1 MKHFFI
7 LLSALFVFNTN
18 AQFGNRP
25 PEWTTKWIT
34 SASVEPTEESLLL
47 FRKKINI
54 LEVPDRFQVKISA
67 DNRFKL
73 FVNEELVGIG
83 PSIGD
88 LQHWNYEV
96 VDLAPYLKNGS
107 NTIAVEV
114 WNEGAFKPVN
124 QFSYRTALLI
134 QAHEENA
141 VAINSDESWKVIED
155 KSFQPIRQS
164 VPGYYAAG
172 AGQYVDMNKA
182 VSADWKKSSYDD
194 SNWEN
199 ASLIFGESAS
209 GFGFMRRTGWQLQES
224 ILPNMELKKERLSS
238 TRGSSNVELSKSFL
252 KEPTEVVIP
261 QNKTATI
268 LLDQDYLTNAFFSLK
283 FSGGKDALIRLR
295 YAESLYEK
303 DGDRNRSKGNR
314 DEVKDKIFIGRVD
327 SITSNGLDSQEFTT
341 LSYRTY
347 RYVQVEVE
355 TKEEPLVVNDVYGTF
370 VGYPF
375 EMKASLDSG
384 VEEMDKIMEI
394 GWRTSRLCAVD
405 TYMDCPFYERLQ
417 YVGDTRIQMFVSYY
431 NTGDDRLA
439 KNAINLIDQSRQP
452 DGFTLSRYPDT
463 QNQVIPT
470 YSLWHVS
477 TLYDYMLYGKDL
489 DFVKEKLLGSRQIM
503 NYFISFMDDDGSIK
517 NIPGW
522 NYTDW
527 VPEWSRGT
535 GPMSEDGSSAVLD
548 LQMLHALIAAIELEK
563 NVGEESYMN
572 LYEKYAEGLREV
584 IISKYWDEKRGLFAD
599 TPKKELY
606 SQHANSL
613 AVLAGLVDGEK
624 AKRIAKAMLE
634 ENDLAPASIYFSYY
648 LHLALAE
655 AGLGN
660 DYLEWLDVWREYI
673 DLGMSTWG
681 ETSQVLTTR
690 SDAHARGASPNIEF
704 FRIILGIQSAAPQ
717 FSKVLIQ
724 PNIDDFDKISGT
736 MPHPNGEI
744 KVDYKQTKNGLK
756 ADITLPEGVE
766 GTFVWK
772 GKESLLKQG
781 VNRLNL

>member
-1 MKHFFI
+1 MKKYFYLI
-7 LLSALFVFNTN
+7 LTLVCFTSVFS
-18 AQFGNRP
+18 QWNRP

-34 SASVEPTEESLLL
+34 STEVEPSAEALLL
-47 FRKKINI
+47 FRKVVS
-54 LEVPDRFQVKISA
+54 LDQVPDSFKVKITA

-73 FVNEELVGIG
+73 YVNEVFVGIG

-88 LQHWNYEV
+88 LQHWNYEI
-96 VDLAPYLKNGS
+96 VDLAPYLQTGDNS
-107 NTIAVEV
+107 IAIEV
-114 WNEGAFKPVN
+114 WNEGSFKPVN
-124 QFSYRTALLI
+124 QFSYRTALLV
-134 QAHEENA
+134 QAEDEVAA
-141 VAINSDESWKVIED
+141 VINSDESWKVIED
-155 KSFQPIRQS
+155 KSFAPIRQS

-172 AGQYVDMNKA
+172 AGQYVDMN
-182 VSADWKKSSYDD
+182 SAISSEWKKLGFDD
-194 SNWEN
+194 SNWDN
-199 ASLIFGESAS
+199 ASLIYGQSAS
-209 GFGFMRRTGWQLQES
+209 GLGFMRRSGWQLQPS
-224 ILPNMELKKERLSS
+224 ILPNMELSTERLSRVRR
-238 TRGSSNVELSKSFL
+238 TANVSVPKSFPE
-252 KEPTEVVIP
+252 KPADVVISE
-261 QNKTATI
+261 NNSATI
-268 LLDQDYLTNAFFSLK
+268 LLDQDHLTNAFLSLK
-283 FSGGKDALIRLR
+283 FSGGKDALIRVR
-295 YAESLYEK
+295 YAESLYEQ

-314 DEVKDKIFIGRVD
+314 DEVEGKIFVGRVD
-327 SITSNGLDSQEFTT
+327 SILSNGASLQEFST

-347 RYVQVEVE
+347 RYVQLEVE
-355 TKEEPLVVNDVYGTF
+355 TKEAPLTINDVYGTF

-375 EMKASLDSG
+375 EMNASIDAGSK
-384 VEEMDKIMEI
+384 EMDKIMEI

-431 NTGDDRLA
+431 NSGDDRLA

-477 TLYDYMLYGKDL
+477 TLYDYMLYGKDPE
-489 DFVKEKLLGSRQIM
+489 FVKSKILGARQIM

-548 LQMLHALIAAIELEK
+548 LQMLHALIAAVEIEK
-563 NVGEESYMN
+563 TVGEESYML
-572 LYEKYAEGLREV
+572 LYQKYADGLRRV
-584 IISKYWDEKRGLFAD
+584 IMDKYWDEERGLFAD
-599 TPKKELY
+599 TPEKKLY

-613 AVLAGLVDGEK
+613 AILAGLVDGER
-624 AKRIAKAMLE
+624 AKNIANQMLE
-634 ENDLAPASIYFSYY
+634 DDSMAPASIYFSYY

-660 DYLEWLDVWREYI
+660 QYLEWLDVWREYI
-673 DLGMSTWG
+673 DLGMTTWG

-690 SDAHARGASPNIEF
+690 SDAHAWGASPNIEF
-704 FRIILGIQSAAPQ
+704 FRIILGIQSVGPQ
-717 FSKVLIQ
+717 FSEVLIQ
-724 PNIDDFDKISGT
+724 PNIESFKNISGK

-744 KVDYKQTKNGLK
+744 SVSYKQTKKGLT
-756 ADITLPEGVE
+756 AEISLPEGVS
-766 GTFVWK
+766 GTFVWEGTSTQLK
-772 GKESLLKQG
+772 GGQNSLTL
-781 VNRLNL
+781 

>member
-1 MKHFFI
+1 M
-7 LLSALFVFNTN
+7 
-18 AQFGNRP
+18 
-25 PEWTTKWIT
+25 
-34 SASVEPTEESLLL
+34 
-47 FRKKINI
+47 
-54 LEVPDRFQVKISA
+54 
-67 DNRFKL
+67 
-73 FVNEELVGIG
+73 
-83 PSIGD
+83 
-88 LQHWNYEV
+88 
-96 VDLAPYLKNGS
+96 
-107 NTIAVEV
+107 
-114 WNEGAFKPVN
+114 
-124 QFSYRTALLI
+124 
-134 QAHEENA
+134 
-141 VAINSDESWKVIED
+141 
-155 KSFQPIRQS
+155 
-164 VPGYYAAG
+164 
-172 AGQYVDMNKA
+172 
-182 VSADWKKSSYDD
+182 
-194 SNWEN
+194 
-199 ASLIFGESAS
+199 IFGESAS
-209 GFGFMRRTGWQLQES
+209 GFGFMRRTGWQLQQS
-224 ILPNMELKKERLSS
+224 ILPNMELKKERLS
-238 TRGSSNVELSKSFL
+238 RARRSSNVELSKNFP
-252 KEPTEVVIP
+252 KQPTEVVIP

-295 YAESLYEK
+295 YSESLYEK

-314 DEVKDKIFIGRVD
+314 DEVEDKIFIGRVD

-355 TKEEPLVVNDVYGTF
+355 TKQEPLVVNDVYGTF

-384 VEEMDKIMEI
+384 SEEMDKIMEI

-489 DFVKEKLLGSRQIM
+489 DFVKDKLLGSRQIM

-535 GPMSEDGSSAVLD
+535 GPMSDDGSSAVLD
-548 LQMLHALIAAIELEK
+548 LQMLHALIAAVELEK
-563 NVGEESYMN
+563 NVGEESYMK

-584 IISKYWDEKRGLFAD
+584 IMSKYWDEKRGLFAD

-613 AVLAGLVDGEK
+613 AILAGLVDGEK
-624 AKRIAKAMLE
+624 AKGIAKAMLE
-634 ENDLAPASIYFSYY
+634 EKDLAPASIYFSYY

-673 DLGMSTWG
+673 VLGMTTWG
-681 ETSQVLTTR
+681 ETSQVLTKR
-690 SDAHARGASPNIEF
+690 SDAHAWGASPNIEF

-756 ADITLPEGVE
+756 ADINLPEGVE

-772 GKESLLKQG
+772 GKESILKQG
-781 VNRLNL
+781 MNRLNL

>member
-1 MKHFFI
+1 MKKYFYLI
-7 LLSALFVFNTN
+7 LALACFTSVFS
-18 AQFGNRP
+18 QWNRP

-34 SASVEPTEESLLL
+34 STEVEPSAEALLL
-47 FRKKINI
+47 FRKVVS
-54 LEVPDRFQVKISA
+54 LDQVPDSFRVKITA

-73 FVNEELVGIG
+73 YVNEVFVGIG

-88 LQHWNYEV
+88 LQHWNYEII
-96 VDLAPYLKNGS
+96 DLAPYLQTGDNS
-107 NTIAVEV
+107 IAIEV
-114 WNEGAFKPVN
+114 WNEGSFKPVN
-124 QFSYRTALLI
+124 QFSYRTALLV
-134 QAHEENA
+134 QAEDEA
-141 VAINSDESWKVIED
+141 AAIINSDESWKVVED
-155 KSFQPIRQS
+155 KSFTPIRQS

-172 AGQYVDMNKA
+172 AGQYVDMN
-182 VSADWKKSSYDD
+182 SAISSEWKKLDFDD
-194 SNWEN
+194 SNWDN
-199 ASLIFGESAS
+199 ASLIFGQSAS
-209 GFGFMRRTGWQLQES
+209 GLGFMRRNGWQLQPS
-224 ILPNMELKKERLSS
+224 ILPNMELSTERLSRVRR
-238 TRGSSNVELSKSFL
+238 TANVSVPKSFPE
-252 KEPTEVVIP
+252 KPADVVISE
-261 QNKTATI
+261 NNSATI
-268 LLDQDYLTNAFFSLK
+268 LLDQDHLTNAFLSLK
-283 FSGGKDALIRLR
+283 FSGGKDALIRVR
-295 YAESLYEK
+295 YAESLYEQ

-314 DEVKDKIFIGRVD
+314 DEVEGKIFVGRVD
-327 SITSNGLDSQEFTT
+327 SILSNGASLQEFST

-347 RYVQVEVE
+347 RYVQLEVE
-355 TKEEPLVVNDVYGTF
+355 TKEAPLTINDVYGTF

-375 EMKASLDSG
+375 EMNASIDAGSK
-384 VEEMDKIMEI
+384 EMDKIMEI

-431 NTGDDRLA
+431 NSGDDRLA

-477 TLYDYMLYGKDL
+477 TLYDYMLYGKDPE
-489 DFVKEKLLGSRQIM
+489 FVKSKILGARQIM

-548 LQMLHALIAAIELEK
+548 LQMLHALIAAVELEK
-563 NVGEESYMN
+563 TVGEESYML
-572 LYEKYAEGLREV
+572 LYKKYADGLRQV
-584 IISKYWDEKRGLFAD
+584 IMEKYWDEERGLFAD
-599 TPKKELY
+599 TPEKKLY

-613 AVLAGLVDGEK
+613 AILAGLVDGER
-624 AKRIAKAMLE
+624 AKNIANQMLE
-634 ENDLAPASIYFSYY
+634 DESMAPASIYFSYY

-660 DYLEWLDVWREYI
+660 QYLEWLDVWREYI
-673 DLGMSTWG
+673 DLGMTTWG

-690 SDAHARGASPNIEF
+690 SDAHAWGASPNIEF
-704 FRIILGIQSAAPQ
+704 FRIILGIQSVGPQ
-717 FSKVLIQ
+717 FSEVLIQ
-724 PNIDDFDKISGT
+724 PNIESFKNISGK

-744 KVDYKQTKNGLK
+744 SVSYKQTKKGLT
-756 ADITLPEGVE
+756 AEISLPEGVS
-766 GTFVWK
+766 GTFVWEGTSTQLK
-772 GKESLLKQG
+772 GGQNSLTL
-781 VNRLNL
+781 

>member
-1 MKHFFI
+1 M
-7 LLSALFVFNTN
+7 
-18 AQFGNRP
+18 
-25 PEWTTKWIT
+25 
-34 SASVEPTEESLLL
+34 

-54 LEVPDRFQVKISA
+54 PEVPDSFQVKISA

-96 VDLAPYLKNGS
+96 VDLAPYLKNGA

-114 WNEGAFKPVN
+114 WNEGSFKPVN

-182 VSADWKKSSYDD
+182 VSADWKKASFDD
-194 SNWEN
+194 TNWED
-199 ASLIFGESAS
+199 ATLIFGESAS
-209 GFGFMRRTGWQLQES
+209 GFGFMRRTGWQLQQS
-224 ILPNMELKKERLSS
+224 ILPNMELKKERLS
-238 TRGSSNVELSKSFL
+238 RARRSSNVELSKNFP
-252 KEPTEVVIP
+252 KQPTEVVIP

-295 YAESLYEK
+295 YSESLYEK

-314 DEVKDKIFIGRVD
+314 DEVEDKIFIGRVD

-355 TKEEPLVVNDVYGTF
+355 TKQEPLVVNDVYGTF

-384 VEEMDKIMEI
+384 SEEMDKIMEI

-489 DFVKEKLLGSRQIM
+489 DFVKDKLLGSRQIM

-535 GPMSEDGSSAVLD
+535 GPMSDDGSSAVLD
-548 LQMLHALIAAIELEK
+548 LQMLHALIAAVELEK
-563 NVGEESYMN
+563 NVGEESYMK

-584 IISKYWDEKRGLFAD
+584 IMSKYWDEKRGLFAD

-613 AVLAGLVDGEK
+613 AILAGLVDGEK
-624 AKRIAKAMLE
+624 AKGIAKAMLE
-634 ENDLAPASIYFSYY
+634 EKDLAPASIYFSYY

-673 DLGMSTWG
+673 DLGMTTWG

-690 SDAHARGASPNIEF
+690 SDAHAWGASPNIEF

-756 ADITLPEGVE
+756 ADINLPEGVE

-772 GKESLLKQG
+772 GKESILKQG
-781 VNRLNL
+781 MNRLNL